1 MWNFTRQTLYAF
13 LLYSEAEKINTS
25 RVLLLLLLI
34 SIAAAATT
42 TTTTTTTTTY
52 DLPPTTTH
60 HSPPTTHPTTHHHRF
75 LRMCNG
81 FSRKSMRFN
90 GKSDSVMKQ
99 EIYI

>member
-1 MWNFTRQTLYAF
+1 VDGTQGWSLPLFISQVENVWNFTRQTLYAF

-60 HSPPTTHPTTHHHRF
+60 HSPPTPPTTT
-75 LRMCNG
+75 G
-81 FSRKSMRFN
+81 F
-90 GKSDSVMKQ
+90 
-99 EIYI
+99 